1 MMSNIR
7 RSFDVDIDM
16 KAGTNR
22 GDWGVRCAIYNEE
35 TERLQPHPSGVVIED
50 APVDPVT
57 ELSCLHYTDCDR
69 LGLYKVD
76 LLTNNSYNIFKDQE
90 EMNRYRDME
99 PDFSLLQV
107 EAICTK
113 LPHIG
118 NHYDMVKELKPSTI
132 SELADLLALMRP
144 GKIHLIEDYA
154 NPNKKGTVIKNLYRE
169 SVNGMYFKKSHAI
182 GYAVMIV
189 TVMNKLKDMVIY

>member
-1 MMSNIR
+1 
-7 RSFDVDIDM
+7 
-16 KAGTNR
+16 
-22 GDWGVRCAIYNEE
+22 
-35 TERLQPHPSGVVIED
+35 
-50 APVDPVT
+50 
-57 ELSCLHYTDCDR
+57 
-69 LGLYKVD
+69 
-76 LLTNNSYNIFKDQE
+76 
-90 EMNRYRDME
+90 MNRYREMK

-107 EAICTK
+107 ETICTK